1 MKTRRFI
8 ASAAFVMTA
17 MAAGTGV
24 ASAIPEVSYVPVDNP
39 ATTSINE
46 AGTVQTN
53 LTSGEMGT
61 LAGALGPD
69 NPTNPLSPISQSINA
84 ANAQNNDCYTINSSS
99 VTNHAVQ
106 GYNNGTN
113 GFCETVSAH

>member
-39 ATTSINE
+39 VTPINE

-53 LTSGEMGT
+53 LTSSEMGT

>member
-17 MAAGTGV
+17 MATGTGV
-24 ASAIPEVSYVPVDNP
+24 ASAIPEVSYVPNDNP
-39 ATTSINE
+39 RTPSVNE

-53 LTSGEMGT
+53 LTNSEMGT
-61 LAGALGPD
+61 LAGAVGPD
-69 NPTNPLSPISQSINA
+69 NPSNPLSPISQSINA

-99 VTNHAVQ
+99 LTNHAVQ
-106 GYNNGTN
+106 GYNNGPD
-113 GFCETVSAH
+113 GFCQSVANQ